1 MNRRDTI
8 KVLGSIPFLAFGG
21 TSLIGCNQD
30 TTKDKSFKATPKNIV
45 LVLAD
50 GMGVAQ
56 WQAGAIANGGKHNVG
71 RMTHGGLMTTNPCDT
86 FCGDAPSHCTA
97 LACGVNSH
105 KGAVGVDKDDKPV
118 KNILELAKEAGVA
131 TGIVSSNTLV
141 EGSNVPFVGHT
152 KSRMLTDAITAQY
165 VDTEIDVFIGAGE
178 DFFTNTVKYS
188 GAPTSAGTP
197 QMTIVPRE
205 DNRDLLVELR
215 QKGYQV
221 LSAWDDIKQ
230 VKSGKLAGFTE
241 KLQQPNLLNGRDVN
255 MFPDE
260 VSLALSLLSQ
270 NDKGFFL
277 MMSSMFP
284 DRASHNGNIDL
295 LCQEVTNLDTAIGRA
310 MDFADEHGDTL
321 VLVAGSPEAS
331 GMTLTDGDIA
341 NGKVEAKWTMPG
353 MIHTGVMVPY
363 FAYGA
368 GADQFGGTILNTAL
382 FEKMKNLMKL

>member
-30 TTKDKSFKATPKNIV
+30 TTKDKSFKATLKNIV

-56 WQAGAIANGGKHNVG
+56 WQAGAIANGGKLNVG

-295 LCQEVTNLDTAIGRA
+295 LCQEVINLDRAIGCA
-310 MDFADEHGDTL
+310 LDFADEHGDTL

-331 GMTLTDGDIA
+331 GMTLIDGDIA

>member
-8 KVLGSIPFLAFGG
+8 KVLGSIPFFTFGT
-21 TSLIGCNQD
+21 TSIIGCNQD
-30 TTKDKSFKATPKNIV
+30 TIKDKSFKATPKNIV

-56 WQAGAIANGGKHNVG
+56 WQAGAIANGGKLNVG
-71 RMTHGGLMTTNPCDT
+71 RMTQGGLMTTNPCDT

-118 KNILELAKEAGVA
+118 KNIMELAKEAGIA

-141 EGSNVPFVGHT
+141 EGSNVPFLGHT
-152 KSRMLTDAITAQY
+152 KSRMMTDAITAQY

-188 GAPTSAGTP
+188 GSPTSAGTP
-197 QMTIVPRE
+197 QMTFVPRE
-205 DNRDLLVELR
+205 DNRDLLGELR

-221 LSAWDDIKQ
+221 LSTWDDIKQ
-230 VKSGKLAGFTE
+230 VKSGRLAGFTE
-241 KLQQPNLLNGRDVN
+241 KVQQPNLKNGRN
-255 MFPDE
+255 KNLFPDE
-260 VSLALSLLSQ
+260 VSLALSLLSK

-295 LCQEVTNLDTAIGRA
+295 LCQEVINLDRAIGCA
-310 MDFADEHGDTL
+310 LDFADEHGDTL

-331 GMTLTDGDIA
+331 GMTLIDGDIA

>member
-56 WQAGAIANGGKHNVG
+56 WQAGAIANGGKLNVG

-221 LSAWDDIKQ
+221 LSTWDDIKQ
-230 VKSGKLAGFTE
+230 VKSGRLAGFTE
-241 KLQQPNLLNGRDVN
+241 KVQQPNLKNGPN
-255 MFPDE
+255 KNLFPDE
-260 VSLALSLLSQ
+260 VSLALSLLSK

-295 LCQEVTNLDTAIGRA
+295 LCQEVINLDRAIGCA
-310 MDFADEHGDTL
+310 LDFADEHGDTL

-331 GMTLTDGDIA
+331 GMTLIDGDIA

>member
-56 WQAGAIANGGKHNVG
+56 WQAGAIANGGKLNVG

-221 LSAWDDIKQ
+221 LSTWDDIKQ
-230 VKSGKLAGFTE
+230 VKSGRLAGFTE
-241 KLQQPNLLNGRDVN
+241 KVQQPNLKNGRN
-255 MFPDE
+255 KNLFPDE
-260 VSLALSLLSQ
+260 VSLALSLLSK

-295 LCQEVTNLDTAIGRA
+295 LCQEVINLDRAIGCA
-310 MDFADEHGDTL
+310 LDFADEHGDTL

-331 GMTLTDGDIA
+331 GMTLIDGDIA